1 MSGIL
6 VVYLIWLSVASVA
19 ALYLYANDKKR
30 ARQDRPRRRESVLL
44 GIAACGGAF
53 GAEAGRLLFRHKT
66 NKVYF
71 SLVNR
76 LSLAIQVG
84 VLVFLIVL
92 GGAA

>member
-30 ARQDRPRRRESVLL
+30 ARRDRPRRRESTLL

-53 GAEAGRLLFRHKT
+53 GAEVGRMLFRHKT

-76 LSLAIQVG
+76 LSLAIQGG